1 MPLLQNENPT
11 YLEEG
16 KERPM
21 CSARRIIVL
30 LLTLFLYATPEI
42 SAQDLFVFP
51 SRGQSNEQMQRD
63 RMECHAWARQQTGF
77 DPFQASPGAP
87 PPQATGGSTLG
98 AVAGGGAVGAAGGAV
113 IGGITGNFGRGAAI
127 GAASGALLGGMARS
141 SQNRSDADATR
152 QWAQQEAASQAA
164 ARDRFNRAYRTCLEG
179 KGYTV
184 N

>member
-1 MPLLQNENPT
+1 M
-11 YLEEG
+11 
-16 KERPM
+16 
-21 CSARRIIVL
+21 SSVRRINL
-30 LLTLFLYATPEI
+30 LLIILFLFAASEAL
-42 SAQDLFVFP
+42 AQDLFVFP
-51 SRGQSNEQMQRD
+51 NRGQSNEQMQRD

-87 PPQATGGSTLG
+87 MPQASGGSTLG
-98 AVAGGGAVGAAGGAV
+98 GMAGGGAVGAAGGAV
-113 IGGITGNFGRGAAI
+113 IGGIAGNLGRGAAI

-152 QWAQQEAASQAA
+152 QWAQQEAATQAA
-164 ARDRFNRAYRTCLEG
+164 ARDRFSRAYRTCLEG

>member
-1 MPLLQNENPT
+1 
-11 YLEEG
+11 
-16 KERPM
+16 M
-21 CSARRIIVL
+21 CSARRITVL
-30 LLTLFLYATPEI
+30 LFILFLYATPEV
-42 SAQDLFVFP
+42 SAQDFFVFP

-87 PPQATGGSTLG
+87 PPAAAGGSTAG
-98 AVAGGGAVGAAGGAV
+98 AVIGGGAVGAAGGAV
-113 IGGITGNFGRGAAI
+113 IGGIAGNFGRGAAI

-152 QWAQQEAASQAA
+152 QWAQQEAAAQAA
-164 ARDRFNRAYRTCLEG
+164 ARERFSRAYRACLEG

>member
-1 MPLLQNENPT
+1 MRLPFT
-11 YLEEG
+11 I
-16 KERPM
+16 
-21 CSARRIIVL
+21 AVL
-30 LLTLFLYATPEI
+30 LSVLLFPLA
-42 SAQDLFVFP
+42 SMDAWAQDLFVFP
-51 SRGQSNEQMQRD
+51 NRGQSNEQMQRD

-87 PPQATGGSTLG
+87 PPQASGGSALG

-113 IGGITGNFGRGAAI
+113 IGGIAGNLGRGAAI

-152 QWAQQEAASQAA
+152 QWAQQEAAAQAA
-164 ARDRFNRAYRTCLEG
+164 TRERFSRAYRTCLEG

>member
-1 MPLLQNENPT
+1 MRLPFT
-11 YLEEG
+11 T
-16 KERPM
+16 
-21 CSARRIIVL
+21 AVL
-30 LLTLFLYATPEI
+30 LSILFFPLMSLDAR
-42 SAQDLFVFP
+42 AQDLFVFP

-87 PPQATGGSTLG
+87 PPQTSGGSTLG
-98 AVAGGGAVGAAGGAV
+98 AAAGGGALGAAGGAV
-113 IGGITGNFGRGAAI
+113 IGGIAGNFGRGAAI

-141 SQNRSDADATR
+141 GQNRRDAETTQ
-152 QWAQQEAASQAA
+152 QWAQQEAATQTA

>member
-1 MPLLQNENPT
+1 
-11 YLEEG
+11 
-16 KERPM
+16 M
-21 CSARRIIVL
+21 CSARRITVFLFI
-30 LLTLFLYATPEI
+30 LFLYAAPEL
-42 SAQDLFVFP
+42 SAQELFVFP

-87 PPQATGGSTLG
+87 PPQASGGSTLG

-113 IGGITGNFGRGAAI
+113 IGGIAGNFGRGAAI
-127 GAASGALLGGMARS
+127 GAASGALLGGMSRS
-141 SQNRSDADATR
+141 GQNRRDAEATR
-152 QWAQQEAASQAA
+152 QWAQQETAAQTA

>member
-1 MPLLQNENPT
+1 M
-11 YLEEG
+11 
-16 KERPM
+16 
-21 CSARRIIVL
+21 SSVRRINL
-30 LLTLFLYATPEI
+30 LLIILFLFATSEVL
-42 SAQDLFVFP
+42 AQDLFVFP
-51 SRGQSNEQMQRD
+51 NRGQSNEQMQRD

-87 PPQATGGSTLG
+87 MPQASGGSTLG
-98 AVAGGGAVGAAGGAV
+98 GMAGGGAVGAAGGAV
-113 IGGITGNFGRGAAI
+113 IGGIAGNFGRGAAI

-152 QWAQQEAASQAA
+152 QWAQQEAATQAA
-164 ARDRFNRAYRTCLEG
+164 ARDRFSRAYRTCLEG

>member
-1 MPLLQNENPT
+1 
-11 YLEEG
+11 
-16 KERPM
+16 M
-21 CSARRIIVL
+21 CYARSIIVS
-30 LLTLFLYATPEI
+30 LFVLFFYATPEV
-42 SAQDLFVFP
+42 SAQDFFVFP

-77 DPFQASPGAP
+77 DPFQAPTGAP
-87 PPQATGGSTLG
+87 PPQATGGSTAG
-98 AVAGGGAVGAAGGAV
+98 AMVGGGVMGAAGGAA
-113 IGGITGNFGRGAAI
+113 IGGIAGNFGRGAAI

-152 QWAQQEAASQAA
+152 QWAQQEAATQAA
-164 ARDRFNRAYRTCLEG
+164 ARERFSRAYRTCLEG

>member
-1 MPLLQNENPT
+1 
-11 YLEEG
+11 
-16 KERPM
+16 M
-21 CSARRIIVL
+21 CSARRINVL
-30 LLTLFLYATPEI
+30 LIILFLFATSEVL
-42 SAQDLFVFP
+42 AQDLFVFP
-51 SRGQSNEQMQRD
+51 NRGQSNEQMQRD

-87 PPQATGGSTLG
+87 MPQATGGSTLG
-98 AVAGGGAVGAAGGAV
+98 GMAGGGAVGAAGGAV
-113 IGGITGNFGRGAAI
+113 IGGITGGNFGRGAAI

-152 QWAQQEAASQAA
+152 QWAQQEAATQAA
-164 ARDRFNRAYRTCLEG
+164 ARDRFSRAYRTCLEG

>member
-1 MPLLQNENPT
+1 MRLPIT
-11 YLEEG
+11 I
-16 KERPM
+16 
-21 CSARRIIVL
+21 AVL
-30 LLTLFLYATPEI
+30 LSILFFPLASPDAW
-42 SAQDLFVFP
+42 AQDLFVFP

-87 PPQATGGSTLG
+87 PQASGGSTLG

-113 IGGITGNFGRGAAI
+113 IGGIAGNFGRGAAI

-141 SQNRSDADATR
+141 GQNRRDAEATR
-152 QWAQQEAASQAA
+152 QWAQQETAAQAA
-164 ARDRFNRAYRTCLEG
+164 TRDRFNRAYRTCLEG

>member
-1 MPLLQNENPT
+1 MSST
-11 YLEEG
+11 
-16 KERPM
+16 RTF
-21 CSARRIIVL
+21 IL
-30 LLTLFLYATPEI
+30 LLFILFFYVSPEL
-42 SAQDLFVFP
+42 SAQDFFVFP

-87 PPQATGGSTLG
+87 PPQTTGGSTLG

-113 IGGITGNFGRGAAI
+113 IGGIAGNFGRGAAI

-141 SQNRSDADATR
+141 GQNRRDAEATQ
-152 QWAQQEAASQAA
+152 QWARQESAAQAA
-164 ARDRFNRAYRTCLEG
+164 ARDRFGRAYRTCLEG

>member
-1 MPLLQNENPT
+1 MRLPFT
-11 YLEEG
+11 I
-16 KERPM
+16 
-21 CSARRIIVL
+21 AVL
-30 LLTLFLYATPEI
+30 LSILFFPLASPDAW
-42 SAQDLFVFP
+42 AQDLFVFP
-51 SRGQSNEQMQRD
+51 GRGQSNEQMQRD

-113 IGGITGNFGRGAAI
+113 IGGIAGNFGRGAAI
-127 GAASGALLGGMARS
+127 GAASGALLGGLARS

-152 QWAQQEAASQAA
+152 QWAQQEAAAQAA
-164 ARDRFNRAYRTCLEG
+164 ARDRFSRAYRTCLEG

>member
-1 MPLLQNENPT
+1 
-11 YLEEG
+11 
-16 KERPM
+16 M
-21 CSARRIIVL
+21 CSARRINVL
-30 LLTLFLYATPEI
+30 LIILFLFAASEVL
-42 SAQDLFVFP
+42 AQDLFVFP
-51 SRGQSNEQMQRD
+51 NRGQSNEQMQRD

-87 PPQATGGSTLG
+87 MPQATGGSTIG
-98 AVAGGGAVGAAGGAV
+98 GMASGGAVGAAGGAV
-113 IGGITGNFGRGAAI
+113 IGGIAGNFGRGAAI

-152 QWAQQEAASQAA
+152 QWAQQEAATQAA
-164 ARDRFNRAYRTCLEG
+164 ARDRFSRAYRTCLEG